1 MKRCY
6 FTNFIELSGNLEMPY
21 SCVQKKR
28 KENFYNIRKLPLNLT
43 VQNLWEHM
51 LSRFVFEKNIFIHL
65 HVYKHLNL
73 NFISDFVTCL
83 CSDSH
88 CDLHTHSQDVQEKA
102 EVEELKI
109 LSSFYGD
116 QNLQHSDFSFELF

>member
-1 MKRCY
+1 MDFFVGEIKKRITDY
-6 FTNFIELSGNLEMPY
+6 ETLLLYLFYWNLEMTY
-21 SCVQKKR
+21 ACVQKKE

-43 VQNLWEHM
+43 VKNLWEHM
-51 LSRFVFEKNIFIHL
+51 LSWFVFEKNIFIRL

-88 CDLHTHSQDVQEKA
+88 CDLHTQRELECAVKA
-102 EVEELKI
+102 FRKK
-109 LSSFYGD
+109 
-116 QNLQHSDFSFELF
+116 QK